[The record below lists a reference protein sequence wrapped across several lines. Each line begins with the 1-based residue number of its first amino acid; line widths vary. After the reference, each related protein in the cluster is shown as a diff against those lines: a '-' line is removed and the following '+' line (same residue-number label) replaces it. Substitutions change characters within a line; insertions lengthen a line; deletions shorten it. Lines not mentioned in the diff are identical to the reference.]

1 MSVVD
6 TDGHEV
12 PFSEVT
18 WTSDNPDLFYMS
30 GESLRTSMSEG
41 SGYLTAQWNGYTAR
55 AQVRVIPLEDQ
66 INLSTHAHFTSPGN
80 WGTAKLYVFDTSRFY
95 GQDYTVS
102 WSVDRPD
109 IVSLTE
115 QEVDGYQAVRYTAL
129 QYGEAL
135 ITCRV
140 TLPDGTYSE
149 AFCSVYVYYEP

>member
-1 MSVVD
+1 MSLVD
-6 TDGHEV
+6 TDGHRV
-12 PFSEVT
+12 PADEVT
-18 WTSDNPDLFYMS
+18 WISDNPDLFSVS
-30 GESLRTSMSEG
+30 GESLRVSMSEG
-41 SGYLTAQWNGYTAR
+41 TGHLTAQWNGYSD
-55 AQVRVIPLEDQ
+55 QSEVRVVPLEDQ
-66 INLSTHAHFTSPGN
+66 INLSNLSHFTSPGN
-80 WGTAKLYVFDTSRFY
+80 WGTTKLYVFDTSRFY

-109 IVSLTE
+109 IVSIAE

-140 TLPDGTYSE
+140 TLPDGTYAE